1 MFGLDTT
8 MTVLLIVC
16 LACALFFEFI
26 NGFHDTANAVAT
38 VIYTN
43 SLKPGIAVM
52 WSGLWNAIGVFGF
65 LTIAT
70 KLGVAN
76 KIIGILPSPVIM
88 SNDLSVSLSI
98 VLAILITA
106 ILWNLGTWYFGIP
119 CSSSHTLIGSII
131 GAGIGFSIV
140 NHIDIAQGV
149 KWSEASKIGL
159 SLLISPMVGFSLT
172 ILVMYIFKALIKNK
186 RFFKEVE
193 NTKKPPFFT
202 RLTLIATCTLVSYA
216 HGNNDGQKGMGL
228 IMLILIGFAPAYFS
242 INSEISSE
250 KMNNAIVSYT
260 SLSPQFIQSGLNEAD
275 AGIVKKLDKDF
286 AKLDSIVK
294 INGIT
299 SVIPTTS
306 RFEVRKIVMGINK
319 NIDKL
324 SKSETA
330 PISKESKGKLSK
342 IKAGLDKY
350 VGEVPTWVKLLVSL
364 ALGLG
369 TMIGWKRIV
378 VTIGE
383 KIGKQHL
390 SYAQGASAELVA
402 ATTIQA
408 ATSLSLPV
416 STTQVLSS
424 GIAGS
429 MVASKGIKN
438 LQKKTIKSIAI
449 AWLLTFPVT
458 VLLSG
463 LLYLIFKAIF

>member
-1 MFGLDTT
+1 

-16 LACALFFEFI
+16 LVCALFFEFI

-43 SLKPGIAVM
+43 TLKPGVAVV
-52 WSGLWNAIGVFGF
+52 WSGFVNALGVFGI
-65 LTIAT
+65 LSLNE

-76 KIIGILPSPVIM
+76 KIIGLLPSPVIM
-88 SNDLSVSLSI
+88 SNDLSVSLAI

-119 CSSSHTLIGSII
+119 CSSSHTLIGAIL
-131 GAGIGFSIV
+131 GAGIGYSLVNSI
-140 NHIDIAQGV
+140 DLAQGV

-172 ILVMYIFKALIKNK
+172 ILTMYIFKAVIKNK

-193 NTKKPPFFT
+193 NKKKPPFFT
-202 RLTLIATCTLVSYA
+202 RLTLFATCTMVSYA
-216 HGNNDGQKGMGL
+216 HGSNDGQKGMGL

-242 INSEISSE
+242 INSSIDST
-250 KMNNAIVSYT
+250 KLNTAIVNYQAI
-260 SLSPQFIQSGLNEAD
+260 SPVFVQGGLNDAD
-275 AGIVKKLDKDF
+275 AGLVKKLDGDF

-294 INGIT
+294 IDGTGAVIST
-299 SVIPTTS
+299 SS
-306 RFEVRKIVMGINK
+306 RYEARKIIMAVNK

-324 SKSETA
+324 IKSETA
-330 PISKESKGKLSK
+330 PISKESKGKLSG
-342 IKAGLDKY
+342 IKKNLDKY
-350 VGEVPTWVKLLVSL
+350 IGEVPMWVKLLVSL
-364 ALGLG
+364 ALGIG
-369 TMIGWKRIV
+369 TMVGWKRIV

-458 VLLSG
+458 LVLSG
-463 LLYLIFKAIF
+463 LLFLVFKLIF

>member
-8 MTVLLIVC
+8 MTLLLILC
-16 LACALFFEFI
+16 LVCALFFEFI

-43 SLKPGIAVM
+43 SLKPAYAVM

-65 LTIAT
+65 LAIAT

-76 KIIGILPSPVIM
+76 KIIGILPSSVIM

-106 ILWNLGTWYFGIP
+106 IAWNLGTWYFGIP

-140 NHIDIAQGV
+140 NHIDISQGV
-149 KWSEASKIGL
+149 KWSEAYKIGL
-159 SLLISPMVGFSLT
+159 SLLISPMVGFSMT
-172 ILVMYIFKALIKNK
+172 ILTMYIFKAVIKSK
-186 RFFKEVE
+186 RFFKEAE
-193 NTKKPPFFT
+193 GGKKPPFFV
-202 RLTLIATCTLVSYA
+202 RLTLISTCTLVSYA

-242 INSEISSE
+242 INSEINSDHMKTAVVNYSVLSE
-250 KMNNAIVSYT
+250 SFTK
-260 SLSPQFIQSGLNEAD
+260 SGLNEAD
-275 AGIVKKLDKDF
+275 GGLVKKLDKDF
-286 AKLDSIVK
+286 AKLDSMIRLDGATAVMS
-294 INGIT
+294 IAH
-299 SVIPTTS
+299 
-306 RFEVRKIVMGINK
+306 RFEARKIIMGINK

-330 PISKESKGKLSK
+330 PISKESRDKLSNTK
-342 IKAGLDKY
+342 SLLDEY
-350 VGEVPTWVKLLVSL
+350 VGRVPWWVKLLVSL

-378 VTIGE
+378 ITIGE

-402 ATTIQA
+402 AATIQA

-438 LQKKTIKSIAI
+438 LQKKTIKSIAF

-463 LLYLIFKAIF
+463 LLYLIFKAIL